1 LIWFQFN
8 FWILFGTRFDFGRW
22 FGEATEKDKTMPST
36 VKSIKPTSGEDLSAQ
51 IETLRKDLGELT
63 QTIQGMGAA
72 SVKEAAST
80 AKEKVDGIRD
90 TAADQAE
97 TARLH
102 AMELQDQ
109 AGDFVRNQPAT
120 AMGIAAG
127 LGFLVGFLSSR
138 K

>member
-1 LIWFQFN
+1 
-8 FWILFGTRFDFGRW
+8 
-22 FGEATEKDKTMPST
+22 MPST
-36 VKSIKPTSGEDLSAQ
+36 VKSISSKSSDDLTAQ
-51 IETLRKDLGELT
+51 IETLSNDLSKLT
-63 QTIQGMGAA
+63 QAIADMGVA
-72 SVKEAAST
+72 SGKEAAST
-80 AKEKVDGIRD
+80 AKEKVGDMRD

-109 AGDFVRNQPAT
+109 AGDFVRRQPAI

-127 LGFLVGFLSSR
+127 VGFLIGILGSR